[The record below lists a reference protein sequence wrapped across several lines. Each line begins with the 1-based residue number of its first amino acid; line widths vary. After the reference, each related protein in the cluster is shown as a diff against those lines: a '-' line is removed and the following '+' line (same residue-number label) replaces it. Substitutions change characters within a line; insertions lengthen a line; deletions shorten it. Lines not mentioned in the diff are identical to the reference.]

1 MDANY
6 GRREKKGKRQ
16 RDREREKEAPGEEK
30 ELMLMWKRNETDEG
44 KTGGNKGGQETR
56 REEKRQRVFLFPLS
70 LALCLH
76 GCDATLRQ
84 PVL

>member
-1 MDANY
+1 MQIMGG
-6 GRREKKGKRQ
+6 GRKGKKGRGTES
-16 RDREREKEAPGEEK
+16 EREAPGEEK

-44 KTGGNKGGQETR
+44 ETGGNKGGHETR

>member
-1 MDANY
+1 MDADY
-6 GRREKKGKRQ
+6 GRREKKGKKAEGR
-16 RDREREKEAPGEEK
+16 REREAPGEEK

-44 KTGGNKGGQETR
+44 ETGGNKGGQETR